1 MRKLFVSL
9 AVTLTT
15 AAFAQVL
22 NVGSVEKIDLKGTRA
37 SVVAGISP
45 KGDYLLLTGA
55 QLNGLAKYDLTKQ
68 KIEVIS
74 SARGAGQNAV
84 ISSDGSTVVYRED
97 SFVEGL
103 RYTDVNVK
111 NLATGAKKQL
121 VKAARNVNAVSVQG
135 QTAVLMNNGR
145 ATKAALASTRAAKR
159 TAPVASIVNRQLVL
173 DVNGKTK
180 TLSPNG
186 EQFSYIW
193 PSVSPDGSKVCYYVC
208 GRGCYVCDLNGKIVA
223 DLGKVRAA
231 KWLDNSVIVGMNDTD
246 NGHVIVSS
254 EIVATTLD
262 GKRQVLTD
270 SALTAMY
277 PYPSANGKKI
287 VFSTNEGET
296 YMINI
301 K

>member
-9 AVTLTT
+9 AVTITT
-15 AAFAQVL
+15 AVFAQVL

-111 NLATGAKKQL
+111 NLAFKGRLGL
-121 VKAARNVNAVSVQG
+121 VGCDSR
-135 QTAVLMNNGR
+135 
-145 ATKAALASTRAAKR
+145 
-159 TAPVASIVNRQLVL
+159 
-173 DVNGKTK
+173 
-180 TLSPNG
+180 G
-186 EQFSYIW
+186 E
-193 PSVSPDGSKVCYYVC
+193 
-208 GRGCYVCDLNGKIVA
+208 
-223 DLGKVRAA
+223 
-231 KWLDNSVIVGMNDTD
+231 
-246 NGHVIVSS
+246 
-254 EIVATTLD
+254 
-262 GKRQVLTD
+262 
-270 SALTAMY
+270 
-277 PYPSANGKKI
+277 
-287 VFSTNEGET
+287 
-296 YMINI
+296 
-301 K
+301 

>member
-9 AVTLTT
+9 AVTITT

-246 NGHVIVSS
+246 NGYVIVSS

-296 YMINI
+296 YMINL